1 MRGRVR
7 VPLFV
12 VALALLGLL
21 GLLAALQFR
30 WLGQISDASRDRLRA
45 TLESGAS
52 AFARDFDAELT
63 RAYLLFQVDP
73 LGDVEDLPA
82 SFAAR
87 YDRWHATSKYPRL
100 IKNLYLFTS
109 EEKSQLQKFD
119 PVTRSFAPVE
129 WPASMKDWRA
139 HVLDTTAEP
148 STGRSGDYF
157 IRRIGSPI
165 WDSVPAIVVPSPL
178 LPAGNAH
185 TAGGRQSLPRVI
197 HTILEIDE
205 SYVSH
210 EMLPALAEQHVMQS
224 GGAEIQ
230 LAVVSRSPGG
240 RVIYHS
246 SETFNPAPGAH
257 ADATAD
263 LFAIRTQDFG
273 RVASEI
279 HRFVSFAATQR
290 FGSEKSARQ
299 GPTDVVTE
307 HQPVIVVERTE
318 SGPAPSTGPGQTQTT
333 TAGLTRITPT
343 APSWQLILA
352 HQSGSLE
359 AAVAVARRRNLL
371 VSSSILGVLGAS
383 MALLLLATRRAQRL
397 AQQQMEFVAT
407 VSHELRTP
415 LAVIR
420 SAAENLADGIVEDG
434 PQVRKYGEL
443 VRGEGRRLTDMVEQI
458 LEFSG
463 IQSGERRL
471 NAVAVPIGPL
481 VRDVVDASVS
491 LATAAR
497 IDLEQDLPDDLPP
510 VLGDEP
516 ALRRVFQNLL
526 ANAIK
531 YGAAGGWIRID
542 VRRQGND
549 VLVTVADRGIGIDPS
564 EHERIFD
571 PFYRAAAVVEAQI
584 QGAGLGLSLVK
595 RIVEA
600 HGGAIS
606 VRSAPGRRR
615 GVHRPSSHRLC
626 QARAK
631 GFRFGP
637 PCSHSARRPWRQG
650 APLLVKRV
658 LLVEDEPGLVLT
670 LTDRLSREG
679 YDVQSSS
686 DGESGLARAT
696 RETFD
701 LVLLDVMLPRLGGFD
716 VVRELRKQSIETPVI
731 MLTARGQVVDKVV
744 GLKLGADDYVT
755 KPFEMVELLA
765 RIEAKLRRSPAKIQ
779 PAADISS
786 ARFRLIS
793 DVPRSPRAVR
803 RWICR
808 RANSSCSG
816 TSSSTVA
823 RR

>member
-12 VALALLGLL
+12 VALALLGLI

-63 RAYLLFQVDP
+63 RAYLLFQADP

-139 HVLDTTAEP
+139 HVLDTTAES

-178 LPAGNAH
+178 LPGGNAH

-290 FGSEKSARQ
+290 FGSGKSARP

-307 HQPVIVVERTE
+307 HQPVIMVERTE
-318 SGPAPSTGPGQTQTT
+318 SGPASSTGPGQTQTT

-343 APSWQLILA
+343 APSWQLILV

-481 VRDVVDASVS
+481 VRDVVDASAS

-531 YGAAGGWIRID
+531 YGAAGGWIRVD

-606 VRSAPGRRR
+606 VRSAPAAGAAFTVRLPIASAKPARRASVLGRR
-615 GVHRPSSHRLC
+615 
-626 QARAK
+626 A
-631 GFRFGP
+631 
-637 PCSHSARRPWRQG
+637 
-650 APLLVKRV
+650 
-658 LLVEDEPGLVLT
+658 
-670 LTDRLSREG
+670 
-679 YDVQSSS
+679 
-686 DGESGLARAT
+686 AT
-696 RETFD
+696 
-701 LVLLDVMLPRLGGFD
+701 
-716 VVRELRKQSIETPVI
+716 
-731 MLTARGQVVDKVV
+731 
-744 GLKLGADDYVT
+744 
-755 KPFEMVELLA
+755 
-765 RIEAKLRRSPAKIQ
+765 
-779 PAADISS
+779 PAAGPG
-786 ARFRLIS
+786 AKA
-793 DVPRSPRAVR
+793 PRYS
-803 RWICR
+803 
-808 RANSSCSG
+808 
-816 TSSSTVA
+816 
-823 RR
+823 

>member
-12 VALALLGLL
+12 VALALLGLI
-21 GLLAALQFR
+21 GLLAVLQFR

-73 LGDVEDLPA
+73 LGDVEDLAA

-119 PVTRSFAPVE
+119 PLTRSFAPVE

-279 HRFVSFAATQR
+279 HRFVSFAATQK
-290 FGSEKSARQ
+290 FGSEKAARQ

-307 HQPVIVVERTE
+307 HQPVIMVERTAT
-318 SGPAPSTGPGQTQTT
+318 GPAPSTGPGQTQTT

-343 APSWQLILA
+343 APSWQLIIA

-481 VRDVVDASVS
+481 VRDVVDASAS

-549 VLVTVADRGIGIDPS
+549 VLVTVADRGIGIDRS

-571 PFYRAAAVVEAQI
+571 PFYRAAAVVEAQEGTDRGLEVGRAR
-584 QGAGLGLSLVK
+584 GAQQDRVGVGGEALRLRQADRVRGAHRVGLENQK
-595 RIVEA
+595 RPFVPGTKGRA
-600 HGGAIS
+600 FRGATLI
-606 VRSAPGRRR
+606 RR
-615 GVHRPSSHRLC
+615 VP
-626 QARAK
+626 
-631 GFRFGP
+631 
-637 PCSHSARRPWRQG
+637 HSRDRRPGVRG
-650 APLLVKRV
+650 
-658 LLVEDEPGLVLT
+658 PG
-670 LTDRLSREG
+670 
-679 YDVQSSS
+679 
-686 DGESGLARAT
+686 
-696 RETFD
+696 
-701 LVLLDVMLPRLGGFD
+701 
-716 VVRELRKQSIETPVI
+716 
-731 MLTARGQVVDKVV
+731 
-744 GLKLGADDYVT
+744 
-755 KPFEMVELLA
+755 
-765 RIEAKLRRSPAKIQ
+765 
-779 PAADISS
+779 
-786 ARFRLIS
+786 
-793 DVPRSPRAVR
+793 
-803 RWICR
+803 
-808 RANSSCSG
+808 
-816 TSSSTVA
+816 
-823 RR
+823 

>member
-7 VPLFV
+7 VPLFI
-12 VALALLGLL
+12 VALALLGLI

-73 LGDVEDLPA
+73 LGDVDDLPA
-82 SFAAR
+82 SFGAR

-290 FGSEKSARQ
+290 LGSEKAARQ
-299 GPTDVVTE
+299 GPTGVVTE
-307 HQPVIVVERTE
+307 HQPVIMVERTE
-318 SGPAPSTGPGQTQTT
+318 TGPAPSTGPGQTQTA

-434 PQVRKYGEL
+434 QQVRKYGEL

-481 VRDVVDASVS
+481 VRDVVAASAS

-531 YGAAGGWIRID
+531 YGAAGGWIRVD

-606 VRSAPGRRR
+606 VRSAPAAGAAFTVRLPIASAKPTRRASVLGRRAATPPA
-615 GVHRPSSHRLC
+615 GPG
-626 QARAK
+626 AK
-631 GFRFGP
+631 
-637 PCSHSARRPWRQG
+637 
-650 APLLVKRV
+650 APRY
-658 LLVEDEPGLVLT
+658 
-670 LTDRLSREG
+670 S
-679 YDVQSSS
+679 
-686 DGESGLARAT
+686 
-696 RETFD
+696 
-701 LVLLDVMLPRLGGFD
+701 
-716 VVRELRKQSIETPVI
+716 
-731 MLTARGQVVDKVV
+731 
-744 GLKLGADDYVT
+744 
-755 KPFEMVELLA
+755 
-765 RIEAKLRRSPAKIQ
+765 
-779 PAADISS
+779 
-786 ARFRLIS
+786 
-793 DVPRSPRAVR
+793 
-803 RWICR
+803 
-808 RANSSCSG
+808 
-816 TSSSTVA
+816 
-823 RR
+823 

>member
-12 VALALLGLL
+12 VALVLLGLI

-100 IKNLYLFTS
+100 IKNLYLLTS

-230 LAVVSRSPGG
+230 LAVISRSPGG

-299 GPTDVVTE
+299 GPTDVVAE

-443 VRGEGRRLTDMVEQI
+443 VRDEGRRLTDMVEQI

-471 NAVAVPIGPL
+471 NAVAVPIAPL

-497 IDLEQDLPDDLPP
+497 IDVEQDLPDDLPP

-549 VLVTVADRGIGIDPS
+549 VLVTVTDRGIGIDPS

-606 VRSAPGRRR
+606 VRSAPGA
-615 GVHRPSSHRLC
+615 GAAFTVRLPI
-626 QARAK
+626 ASAK
-631 GFRFGP
+631 P
-637 PCSHSARRPWRQG
+637 ARR
-650 APLLVKRV
+650 ASV
-658 LLVEDEPGLVLT
+658 LG
-670 LTDRLSREG
+670 R
-679 YDVQSSS
+679 
-686 DGESGLARAT
+686 RAAT
-696 RETFD
+696 
-701 LVLLDVMLPRLGGFD
+701 
-716 VVRELRKQSIETPVI
+716 
-731 MLTARGQVVDKVV
+731 
-744 GLKLGADDYVT
+744 
-755 KPFEMVELLA
+755 
-765 RIEAKLRRSPAKIQ
+765 
-779 PAADISS
+779 PAAGPG
-786 ARFRLIS
+786 AKA
-793 DVPRSPRAVR
+793 PRYS
-803 RWICR
+803 
-808 RANSSCSG
+808 
-816 TSSSTVA
+816 
-823 RR
+823 

>member
-12 VALALLGLL
+12 VALALLGLI

-45 TLESGAS
+45 TLERGAS

-100 IKNLYLFTS
+100 IKNLYLSMS
-109 EEKSQLQKFD
+109 EEKSQLRKFD

-165 WDSVPAIVVPSPL
+165 WDSVPAIVVPSLL
-178 LPAGNAH
+178 LPAGDAH
-185 TAGGRQSLPRVI
+185 TAMGRQSLPRVI

-230 LAVVSRSPGG
+230 LAVVSRSPGV

-279 HRFVSFAATQR
+279 HNFVRFTSAER
-290 FGSEKSARQ
+290 LRSEKAAAAGSA
-299 GPTDVVTE
+299 DVVPD
-307 HQPVIVVERTE
+307 HRPVIVVERTE
-318 SGPAPSTGPGQTQTT
+318 SGTALARPGQAQTT
-333 TAGLTRITPT
+333 TMGLTRVTPT
-343 APSWQLILA
+343 LPSWQLILA
-352 HQSGSLE
+352 HHSGSLE

-481 VRDVVDASVS
+481 VRDVLDASVS

-526 ANAIK
+526 ANAIR

-606 VRSAPGRRR
+606 VRSAPGA
-615 GVHRPSSHRLC
+615 GAAFTVRLPI
-626 QARAK
+626 A
-631 GFRFGP
+631 
-637 PCSHSARRPWRQG
+637 SARPAQR
-650 APLLVKRV
+650 ASV
-658 LLVEDEPGLVLT
+658 LG
-670 LTDRLSREG
+670 
-679 YDVQSSS
+679 
-686 DGESGLARAT
+686 
-696 RETFD
+696 
-701 LVLLDVMLPRLGGFD
+701 
-716 VVRELRKQSIETPVI
+716 
-731 MLTARGQVVDKVV
+731 
-744 GLKLGADDYVT
+744 
-755 KPFEMVELLA
+755 
-765 RIEAKLRRSPAKIQ
+765 
-779 PAADISS
+779 
-786 ARFRLIS
+786 
-793 DVPRSPRAVR
+793 
-803 RWICR
+803 R
-808 RANSSCSG
+808 RAATPPAGPGAKAPRYS
-816 TSSSTVA
+816 
-823 RR
+823 